1 MRSAIKQKVLDL
13 LTNAVIIDDDF
24 SFLNVKDSVDL
35 DNVLRSEPYAGKA
48 PMKGTLRYER
58 SEPDSD
64 DPVAGDD
71 RYKMKK
77 LRGFLELFKN
87 AGILPIPL
95 FYTEEQEQEKSMIRA
110 CMNLTD
116 FSVVD
121 YSLINKD
128 TSGITI
134 IKENIE
140 NPDLIN
146 PVIIFT
152 KGDKGRVERALEIDG
167 DFERV
172 STFVTPPCFRH
183 KKHPGLFIHVYC
195 KTEFDPAPA
204 RDNLA
209 EYIISH
215 FELYSILVM
224 AFNSQCRKKMR
235 AIENGG
241 AINNQDSAFIT
252 HAWHNQYSA
261 HELENLLIES
271 MIDKSVG
278 QELIGFPLLF
288 AHHINS
294 KIESLVG
301 LNDVSTVRK
310 SYGTAIKAF
319 GARYAEL
326 GNVLRK
332 EEQIEFIIS
341 HLKALRTEEPDI
353 GFFFNQLVKESAAW
367 ANRLSNKQ
375 QNKIGSPER
384 KFQRITIHILLARD
398 LEKPTDWDTV
408 ASVKMYEF
416 TPESDQDIFE
426 RITGRSGIVLKELRS
441 GELLIK
447 PDNHINLTIGHDANK
462 VIIEGE
468 ETLYCITPACDIL
481 RPVKVDGFM
490 KFIRGIL
497 VRRENVG
504 KLLKA
509 EKKQGSSVYQIRF
522 KDRDGS
528 ECLVRLGFGN
538 VKSMPVQEG
547 LTSFQPSRPKDTESD
562 NLGNPLEEWSGWKS
576 LIVLKSEYAH
586 DVASRY
592 LSYHSR
598 PGIDDFDW

>member
-235 AIENGG
+235 AIE
-241 AINNQDSAFIT
+241 AIRGDHKNDFS
-252 HAWHNQYSA
+252 YS
-261 HELENLLIES
+261 
-271 MIDKSVG
+271 
-278 QELIGFPLLF
+278 
-288 AHHINS
+288 
-294 KIESLVG
+294 
-301 LNDVSTVRK
+301 
-310 SYGTAIKAF
+310 
-319 GARYAEL
+319 
-326 GNVLRK
+326 
-332 EEQIEFIIS
+332 
-341 HLKALRTEEPDI
+341 
-353 GFFFNQLVKESAAW
+353 FF
-367 ANRLSNKQ
+367 
-375 QNKIGSPER
+375 
-384 KFQRITIHILLARD
+384 LLAKF
-398 LEKPTDWDTV
+398 LEGYSFKVLDFSHPIT
-408 ASVKMYEF
+408 MY
-416 TPESDQDIFE
+416 
-426 RITGRSGIVLKELRS
+426 
-441 GELLIK
+441 
-447 PDNHINLTIGHDANK
+447 
-462 VIIEGE
+462 
-468 ETLYCITPACDIL
+468 
-481 RPVKVDGFM
+481 PVKVTLDELIADEVQSDQEFEIQNENE
-490 KFIRGIL
+490 FIPIL
-497 VRRENVG
+497 GKVLNSERIKDVVG
-504 KLLKA
+504 SIIRL
-509 EKKQGSSVYQIRF
+509 SSEQ
-522 KDRDGS
+522 
-528 ECLVRLGFGN
+528 
-538 VKSMPVQEG
+538 
-547 LTSFQPSRPKDTESD
+547 
-562 NLGNPLEEWSGWKS
+562 
-576 LIVLKSEYAH
+576 
-586 DVASRY
+586 
-592 LSYHSR
+592 
-598 PGIDDFDW
+598 